1 MKGYLTLN
9 GKKRYENPDDNMSF
23 PVNIIY
29 LFTNEEQQISI
40 TSAVQGSVNWLD
52 LYWIEIF
59 LFVCLTGITMN

>member
-9 GKKRYENPDDNMSF
+9 GKKRYENPDDRINF

-40 TSAVQGSVNWLD
+40 TSAVQGSVN
-52 LYWIEIF
+52 
-59 LFVCLTGITMN
+59 

>member
-9 GKKRYENPDDNMSF
+9 GKKRYENPDDSMSF

-40 TSAVQGSVNWLD
+40 TSAVQGSVN
-52 LYWIEIF
+52 
-59 LFVCLTGITMN
+59 